1 MQKYDIIKQTLLFF
15 DEVINAMD
23 LLKNYYSNYSTIHND
38 IKDLIKSGNYE
49 KIILDLMNASKEIFP
64 GHYIHQDNQA
74 HSECDFIDAVTGEKF
89 DAKIPIDKRQGQMIG
104 SRKGDVGTLTT
115 ELHNEA
121 LEFQYCFVGEQK
133 KSIIELNLFKK
144 MKNNISKTK
153 FDENVIFFI
162 PYPIVIDFEGFPLI
176 GATDLLKKIYS
187 ELSTCTDMS
196 GKHLYA
202 IYISFDRK
210 MVLRNLETDKREYL
224 QFPEMQH
231 YVDYNIKHIKID

>member
-1 MQKYDIIKQTLLFF
+1 M
-15 DEVINAMD
+15 E
-23 LLKNYYSNYSTIHND
+23 LLKNYYSLYSTIHND

-49 KIILDLMNASKEIFP
+49 KIILDLMNASKTIFP
-64 GHYIHQDNQA
+64 GHYIHLDNQA
-74 HSECDFIDAVTGEKF
+74 HGECDFIDAVTGEKF

-104 SRKGDVGTLTT
+104 SRKGDVGALIT

-121 LEFQYCFVGEQK
+121 LEFQHCFRGDQK
-133 KSIIELNLFKK
+133 KPITELSLFKK

-153 FDENVIFFI
+153 VDENVIFFI
-162 PYPIVIDFEGFPLI
+162 PYPIVFDFEGFPLV
-176 GATDLLKKIYS
+176 GAADLLKKIYS
-187 ELSTCTDMS
+187 ELSASTDIS
-196 GKHLYA
+196 GKHLYT

-231 YVDYNIKHIKID
+231 YVDYDIKHIEIH

>member
-1 MQKYDIIKQTLLFF
+1 MIEAVNEMELLR
-15 DEVINAMD
+15 
-23 LLKNYYSNYSTIHND
+23 NYYSIYSIIHNEVKD
-38 IKDLIKSGNYE
+38 IIKSGNYE

-64 GHYIHQDNQA
+64 SRYTHLDNQA
-74 HSECDFIDAVTGEKF
+74 HGECDFVDVVTGEKF

-104 SRKGDVGTLTT
+104 SRKGDVSALTT
-115 ELHNEA
+115 EFHNEA
-121 LEFQYCFVGEQK
+121 LEFQYCFVGDQK
-133 KSIIELNLFKK
+133 KPITELNLFKK

-153 FDENVIFFI
+153 SDENVIFFI

-176 GATDLLKKIYS
+176 GASDLLKKIYR
-187 ELSTCTDMS
+187 ELSASTDVS

-231 YVDYNIKHIKID
+231 YVDYNIKHINIGQKELSE

>member
-1 MQKYDIIKQTLLFF
+1 MIEAVNEMELLR
-15 DEVINAMD
+15 
-23 LLKNYYSNYSTIHND
+23 NYYSIYSIIHNEVKD
-38 IKDLIKSGNYE
+38 IIKSGNYE

-64 GHYIHQDNQA
+64 SRYTHLDNQA
-74 HSECDFIDAVTGEKF
+74 HGECDFVDVVTGEKF

-104 SRKGDVGTLTT
+104 SRKGDVSALTT
-115 ELHNEA
+115 EFHNEA
-121 LEFQYCFVGEQK
+121 LEFQYCFVGDQK
-133 KSIIELNLFKK
+133 KPITELNLFKK

-153 FDENVIFFI
+153 SDENVILFI

-176 GATDLLKKIYS
+176 GASDLLKKIYR
-187 ELSTCTDMS
+187 ELSASTDIS

-231 YVDYNIKHIKID
+231 YVDYNIKHIELD

>member
-1 MQKYDIIKQTLLFF
+1 
-15 DEVINAMD
+15 
-23 LLKNYYSNYSTIHND
+23 
-38 IKDLIKSGNYE
+38 
-49 KIILDLMNASKEIFP
+49 MNASKEIFP

-74 HSECDFIDAVTGEKF
+74 HGECDFIDAVTGEKF

-115 ELHNEA
+115 ELHNEV
-121 LEFQYCFVGEQK
+121 LEFQYCFVGDQK

-176 GATDLLKKIYS
+176 GDTDLLKKIYS

-210 MVLRNLETDKREYL
+210 NGS
-224 QFPEMQH
+224 P
-231 YVDYNIKHIKID
+231 